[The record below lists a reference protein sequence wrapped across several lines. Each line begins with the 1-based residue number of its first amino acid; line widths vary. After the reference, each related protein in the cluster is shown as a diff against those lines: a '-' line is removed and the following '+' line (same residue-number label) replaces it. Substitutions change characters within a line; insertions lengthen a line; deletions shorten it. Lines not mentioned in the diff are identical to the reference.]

1 MSEER
6 RAALSHALRT
16 ALQTIL
22 GLILTAT
29 MAVAIVLFTTPL
41 FLVTE
46 TSVAGLRVLTQQ
58 QVLRQ
63 AQVPMESRMAQL
75 STHDIAVRVAALPR
89 VKRVRVEKSY
99 PHLVTIAITE
109 RVPVAYF
116 AAEGKLYE
124 MDTAGVA
131 MVVRRPTL
139 RIPEIVVPD
148 PLHNTLQREAALK
161 TAQELPQDIVRR
173 VRTIDVTSAAMVVL
187 RLRDGRMVE
196 LGSPSRLDE
205 KVQSMRIVLTQSGT
219 TWNVANPEFPTRR

>member
-22 GLILTAT
+22 GLILSAT

-99 PHLVTIAITE
+99 PHLVTIAVTE

-131 MVVRRPTL
+131 MVVRCPTL

-173 VRTIDVTSAAMVVL
+173 VRTIDVNSAAMVVL

-196 LGSPSRLDE
+196 LGSPTRLDE

-219 TWNVANPEFPTRR
+219 TWNVANPELPTRR

>member
-16 ALQTIL
+16 VLQTVL
-22 GLILTAT
+22 GLVLAVT
-29 MAVAIVLFTTPL
+29 MAVAIVLFTTSL

-46 TSVAGLRVLTQQ
+46 TSVTGLRVLSQQ

-63 AQVPMESRMAQL
+63 AQVPMETRMAEL
-75 STHDIAVRVAALPR
+75 STHDVALRVAALPR

-116 AAEGKLYE
+116 AAGGKLYE
-124 MDTAGVA
+124 MDAAGVA
-131 MVVRRPTL
+131 MAVRRPTL

-187 RLRDGRMVE
+187 RLRDGRTVE
-196 LGSPSRLDE
+196 LGSPTRLEE

-219 TWNVANPEFPTRR
+219 TWNVSNPELPTRR